1 MLRKGLLTQRQ
12 SEMVQVDKRISE
24 LQQRLARKR
33 QLNQQLSSQMH
44 SNLIRA
50 NNGIDENGV
59 HINTSTLLRS
69 SVGHSGH
76 RHKSHTM
83 RPLSANLNIAAV
95 EPVLRD
101 ESRISEVCVLS
112 LVSCINLKYFVSLK
126 LMSIPNHNKTYDLTD
141 DSFSY
146 GVPIV

>member
-59 HINTSTLLRS
+59 HINTSALLRS

-101 ESRISEVCVLS
+101 QSRISEVCVLS
-112 LVSCINLKYFVSLK
+112 LVYLNLKYFLPFISSLK
-126 LMSIPNHNKTYDLTD
+126 LMSIPNHSITKH
-141 DSFSY
+141 
-146 GVPIV
+146 II